1 MAKRATWVLAV
12 LCGLGLLSAC
22 GEDAEDGS
30 GTGGASSGGASS
42 GGASSGGSAGTTSGG
57 ASGGG
62 GSAGT
67 GAAAGSGGA
76 GGGGG
81 SAGSDGGAGTG
92 GSDAG
97 TGGSDAG
104 TGGADAGTGG
114 SGGSTD
120 SGSAK
125 IVPTITGTQLY
136 VNCQPI
142 VGPDPINGSFQVSYQ
157 NTGAAAGGAKIT
169 SVKLALSKQANNLDW
184 SFTVTPD
191 GSGTVNAGQS
201 SVVQHTKNAGSG
213 SASGGSGAPCSFCGG
228 SATLTVQW
236 DNGTSDSTKLGNLT
250 CAM

>member
-81 SAGSDGGAGTG
+81 SAGSDGG
-92 GSDAG
+92 AG